1 MLIFSVSFQFSYMS
15 EVPKNMTLV
24 RVPFDHYISV
34 CGDAMVPGSI
44 YRVCAMDT
52 GRGRPWTPLFFKNR
66 SRGVDVGRG
75 EVHARM
81 DAKVCLHDGRDG
93 VSFLLGGGVTQKE
106 GQGAHTRPRRRPG
119 RGP

>member
-1 MLIFSVSFQFSYMS
+1 
-15 EVPKNMTLV
+15 
-24 RVPFDHYISV
+24 
-34 CGDAMVPGSI
+34 
-44 YRVCAMDT
+44 
-52 GRGRPWTPLFFKNR
+52 
-66 SRGVDVGRG
+66 VDVGRG

-119 RGP
+119 PGP